1 MISRVQQAR
10 VVLNSGGGRRWHRWL
25 GRPVAAGLLTGMVA
39 QGLNQPTGMNQH
51 RILGH
56 APAAHGQL
64 GMCLREDPRGGW
76 HISDVLAG
84 GCAGIAGGQS
94 PYVMPPLV
102 LCSIGGNILDAFAR
116 G

>member
-1 MISRVQQAR
+1 LPWII
-10 VVLNSGGGRRWHRWL
+10 GI
-25 GRPVAAGLLTGMVA
+25 GMMA
-39 QGLNQPTGMNQH
+39 QGLNQQTGMNQH
-51 RILGH
+51 RFHGH

-84 GCAGIAGGQS
+84 GCADIAGGQS
-94 PYVMPPLV
+94 PCVMPPLV
-102 LCSIGGNILDAFAR
+102 LCSIGGNILDVFAR